1 MTEQHTLAIGL
12 IGSGYM
18 GRAHAIA
25 FRSASAV
32 FDLHAVV
39 RAGIV
44 SDVRVIQQFLEMA
57 DDFGKHARS
66 MGTRGVRGKTAA
78 APWKITAFP

>member
-32 FDLHAVV
+32 FDLPIQPRLSMLADVDGPTAQRAEDAPRTV
-39 RAGIV
+39 RAGV
-44 SDVRVIQQFLEMA
+44 PPQRDSR
-57 DDFGKHARS
+57 
-66 MGTRGVRGKTAA
+66 
-78 APWKITAFP
+78 